1 MPEFTLRAANQEDF
15 ATIRR
20 LIWSVRINP
29 AQLDWRRFVV
39 AVDPF
44 GKILGCGQ
52 LKTHSGGIVELASIA
67 VQPVYRF
74 HGIARAIIEHLLQ
87 DAPRPIYLT
96 CRSGLESFY
105 NKWEFRTIS
114 GEDLPQYYRRLIRL
128 VTVTSPLSPF
138 KEKMLVMR
146 LL

>member
-39 AVDPF
+39 AVDPS

-52 LKTHSGGIVELASIA
+52 LKTHSGGILELASIA
-67 VQPVYRF
+67 VHPAYRS
-74 HGIARAIIEHLLQ
+74 HGIARAIIEHLIQ
-87 DAPRPIYLT
+87 GAPRPIYLT

-105 NKWEFRTIS
+105 NKWDFRAIN
-114 GEDLPQYYRRLIRL
+114 GEDLPQDDRRLIQL
-128 VTVTSPLSPF
+128 VAVISPLSPI